1 VAGDSFVTQS
11 VTRNDLLPE
20 QKEFDRML
28 VEARQ
33 EEDEDARKQLYVEV
47 QKYFAEKIAV
57 IHPLAYIALP
67 VTQSKAIGGVNAD
80 AMGTYRTFLEKTG
93 YLA

>member
-20 QKEFDRML
+20 QKDFDRCSSRR
-28 VEARQ
+28 ARRRTRTR
-33 EEDEDARKQLYVEV
+33 ASSCTSSPEV
-47 QKYFAEKIAV
+47 LREKIAV

>member
-1 VAGDSFVTQS
+1 
-11 VTRNDLLPE
+11 
-20 QKEFDRML
+20 M
-28 VEARQ
+28 
-33 EEDEDARKQLYVEV
+33 YVDI